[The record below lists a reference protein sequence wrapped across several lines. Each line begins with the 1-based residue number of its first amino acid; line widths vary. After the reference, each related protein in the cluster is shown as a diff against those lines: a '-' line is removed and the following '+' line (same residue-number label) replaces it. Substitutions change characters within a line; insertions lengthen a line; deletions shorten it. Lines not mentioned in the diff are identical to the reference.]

1 MPNKH
6 KGEVAL
12 TVDGKEYVLR
22 LTFSKVAAL
31 EAVGINL
38 FDTES
43 LSGLT
48 VQLNLFF
55 VLVKGQH
62 GVESIDDA
70 DELMLLDYPA
80 CSEAITHA
88 VTLFFQIV
96 NGNQEAE
103 TKEKAKP

>member
-6 KGEVAL
+6 KGEVSL
-12 TVDGKEYVLR
+12 TVDGNEYVLR

-70 DELMLLDYPA
+70 DELLMEDYEA
-80 CSEAITHA
+80 CSAASTEAL
-88 VTLFFQIV
+88 TLFFQKLSK
-96 NGNQEAE
+96 AE
-103 TKEKAKP
+103 TKEKAKA